1 MGFLVH
7 MFISFRS
14 SNEIRFENIPQ
25 PAVDELE
32 KRLRSLWPPGVD
44 HQAVGVGD
52 WVVKFRQSPWE
63 MKTYVKE

>member
-1 MGFLVH
+1 MLVH

-14 SNEIRFENIPQ
+14 GNEIRFENIPQ

-32 KRLRSLWPPGVD
+32 KRLKRLWPPGAD

-52 WVVKFRQSPWE
+52 WVVKFREAPWE
-63 MKTYVKE
+63 MKTHVKE